1 MYQFNSSEFYRN
13 ETLEDMK
20 LNEKISMKD
29 IYEEIKKVNIC
40 NKSEIE
46 LFIKNEKINIRYITS
61 NKFDIDDILEN
72 LFLNPIEMKIEMNS
86 ELHKINIIGM
96 DHYNNI
102 CEKYKIIN
110 PRIYCDTCKH
120 YFAVN
125 ENVKK
130 HLKHDIYIKEIHVL
144 KSLNKNEFNNYF
156 KNDTDCFQ
164 KTYSSPKDFD
174 KNFKYYFSHYSIYKN
189 RPFKLYNDSKRKKF
203 IHELLDTEKFI
214 GHISSYFGK
223 PKIGKSISV
232 IAITKYIMNHSSNG
246 ILYLN
251 LKCLYKLFEK
261 YNYNKLKEI
270 IFDEIPYLF
279 FNKYDDYLECYNLID
294 HHHFSNDDTIWNFIR
309 IIFEFVYKLIDKSND
324 ERKYIFILDQ
334 YNEKIDSN
342 NELYLLFQNYI
353 INSLKKRIGIIT
365 FSSMNNSDIKM
376 YKINL
381 INKLFDK
388 SRVNNSNNYN
398 FIEIEDIL
406 ESETLKFDKNENNE
420 YYHYLGK
427 NIKNYNILKYYEE
440 ENKNIVEYIDNERY
454 KIEQNIK
461 NYFDWTKDESN
472 LIKILY
478 FSTETKY
485 DIKQFNIISEYIP
498 FKYFFIEI
506 EEKYINIKFASTL
519 VEEVVSFLYEYIIY
533 RKFILYN
540 ECISNKLIDENAK
553 REFFKKY
560 VTYYLNPYT
569 IGTNKNHYF
578 QDIKIE
584 YLEKMKKFVP
594 RNDDIN
600 IEKPL
605 EDKKELIPGVYLFV
619 QTILGRRDFDLLII
633 DINEKNI
640 AKIIAIQIS
649 IHIENNKI
657 FNENSLKSSFK
668 KLIENLNNNYNFKIH
683 KDEIYFTYI
692 FDSSFKKIQNKKF
705 NQMLSQCNLNKM
717 RYIFFDTEKNE
728 FINDKGNKIKNLIEN
743 TISPFTK
750 IKRSYQE
757 IENSE
762 NKNILKKIFTKPLKY
777 FPLSESE
784 KSLILDTIREE
795 NSEDIIN
802 LEYLECKV
810 IFDKKNLESNKIY
823 VGKCKDKDIIY
834 AIYYSKKSGNFK
846 TLSINPP
853 LILLGD
859 EFFHIFDIYNKVI
872 KFSLK

>member
-1 MYQFNSSEFYRN
+1 
-13 ETLEDMK
+13 
-20 LNEKISMKD
+20 
-29 IYEEIKKVNIC
+29 
-40 NKSEIE
+40 
-46 LFIKNEKINIRYITS
+46 
-61 NKFDIDDILEN
+61 
-72 LFLNPIEMKIEMNS
+72 
-86 ELHKINIIGM
+86 
-96 DHYNNI
+96 
-102 CEKYKIIN
+102 
-110 PRIYCDTCKH
+110 
-120 YFAVN
+120 
-125 ENVKK
+125 
-130 HLKHDIYIKEIHVL
+130 
-144 KSLNKNEFNNYF
+144 
-156 KNDTDCFQ
+156 
-164 KTYSSPKDFD
+164 
-174 KNFKYYFSHYSIYKN
+174 
-189 RPFKLYNDSKRKKF
+189 
-203 IHELLDTEKFI
+203 
-214 GHISSYFGK
+214 
-223 PKIGKSISV
+223 
-232 IAITKYIMNHSSNG
+232 
-246 ILYLN
+246 
-251 LKCLYKLFEK
+251 
-261 YNYNKLKEI
+261 
-270 IFDEIPYLF
+270 
-279 FNKYDDYLECYNLID
+279 LID

-324 ERKYIFILDQ
+324 EKKYIFILDQ

-342 NELYLLFQNYI
+342 NELYLLFQHYI

-365 FSSMNNSDIKM
+365 FSSMNNSDIKK
-376 YKINL
+376 YKLNL

-594 RNDDIN
+594 RNDDII

-605 EDKKELIPGVYLFV
+605 EDKRELIPGVYLFV

-705 NQMLSQCNLNKM
+705 NQMLSQCNLN
-717 RYIFFDTEKNE
+717 IF
-728 FINDKGNKIKNLIEN
+728 
-743 TISPFTK
+743 
-750 IKRSYQE
+750 
-757 IENSE
+757 
-762 NKNILKKIFTKPLKY
+762 
-777 FPLSESE
+777 
-784 KSLILDTIREE
+784 
-795 NSEDIIN
+795 
-802 LEYLECKV
+802 
-810 IFDKKNLESNKIY
+810 
-823 VGKCKDKDIIY
+823 
-834 AIYYSKKSGNFK
+834 
-846 TLSINPP
+846 
-853 LILLGD
+853 
-859 EFFHIFDIYNKVI
+859 
-872 KFSLK
+872 